1 MNASSNRSASFGG
14 FALQAVA
21 LYALVI
27 ALGLV
32 LLRDPGRGTVAAM
45 IAGASIALIGSL
57 IGGVAARRLLRS
69 GPGTVMFGAMGTRL
83 AVVIGLAI
91 VAAISGR
98 WLIVPLLLSLAITH
112 LVLLIVDS
120 RDALKLTRRVN

>member
-1 MNASSNRSASFGG
+1 MSEDSHRSASFGG

-27 ALGLV
+27 AAGLV
-32 LLRDPGRGTVAAM
+32 MLPQPEQGTASAM

-57 IGGVAARRLLRS
+57 VGGLAARRLLRS

-112 LVLLIVDS
+112 LALLIVDS